1 MNFKLAGHSNTGCD
15 LTPEALVSRTAD
27 LVSLPDIYIR
37 LKAVVDDP
45 ESSMADVANV
55 VANDPALAARLLK
68 IANSPYFGFPARIT
82 SIARATSLLGTQ
94 QIHDLVLATTV
105 AEAFSGIPTELIN
118 MQDFWSNSI
127 RCGLLCRRL
136 AQACN
141 VLDSERLFVEGLLHD
156 VGHLVMY
163 QGLPE
168 ASAAA
173 LLESQQ
179 QYRPLYQIERELIGF
194 DYAQVG
200 AALMHSWHFPPGLI
214 ESVHYQN
221 EPARAGKFPLE
232 VAIMHIAV
240 RLIQHT
246 VAGVKVAEGIPRI
259 DAAAWQATGLAQE
272 VIEPVCAKAAE
283 QLATTIDMLFPS
295 ERLSA

>member
-1 MNFKLAGHSNTGCD
+1 MYTNRV
-15 LTPEALVSRTAD
+15 TPEDLVSRTAD

-37 LKAVVDDP
+37 LKTVVDDP
-45 ESSMADVANV
+45 ESSMADVADV
-55 VANDPALAARLLK
+55 VANDPALTARLLK
-68 IANSPYFGFPARIT
+68 IANSPYFGFPAKIT
-82 SIARATSLLGTQ
+82 TVARATSLLGTQ

-105 AEAFSGIPTELIN
+105 AEAFSGIPSELIS

-136 AQACN
+136 AQECN

-156 VGHLVMY
+156 VGHLIMY

-179 QYRPLYQIERELIGF
+179 QDKPLFLVERELIGC

-200 AALMHSWHFPPGLI
+200 SALMRSWHFPPGLI
-214 ESVHYQN
+214 ESVRYQN
-221 EPARAGKFPLE
+221 EPARAEDFPLE

-240 RLIQHT
+240 RLKQH
-246 VAGVKVAEGIPRI
+246 AIAEAEVTGGMPRI
-259 DAAAWQATGLAQE
+259 DAAAWQVTGLAQE
-272 VIEPVCAKAAE
+272 VIEPVYAAAAE
-283 QLATTIDMLFPS
+283 QLATTVDMLFPDK
-295 ERLSA
+295 RKSA

>member
-1 MNFKLAGHSNTGCD
+1 MDTNR
-15 LTPEALVSRTAD
+15 LTPETLVSQTAD

-37 LKAVVDDP
+37 LKTVIGDP
-45 ESSMADVANV
+45 ESSMADVAEV
-55 VANDPALAARLLK
+55 LASDPALTARLLK
-68 IANSPYFGFPARIT
+68 IANSPYFGFPSQIT
-82 SIARATSLLGTQ
+82 TVARATSLLGTQ

-105 AEAFSGIPTELIN
+105 TAAFSGIPTELIS

-136 AQACN
+136 AQECN

-156 VGHLVMY
+156 VGHLIMY
-163 QGLPE
+163 QSLPE

-179 QYRPLYQIERELIGF
+179 QDRPLFLVERILIGF

-200 AALMHSWHFPPGLI
+200 AALMRSWHFPPGMI

-221 EPARAGKFPLE
+221 EPARAGEFHLE

-240 RLIQHT
+240 RLKEHAID
-246 VAGVKVAEGIPRI
+246 AAKPAEGMPRI
-259 DAAAWQATGLAQE
+259 DAAAWQRTGLTEE
-272 VIEPVCAKAAE
+272 VIEPVCTAADE
-283 QLATTIDMLFPS
+283 QLATTVDMLFPDK
-295 ERLSA
+295 RKSA

>member
-1 MNFKLAGHSNTGCD
+1 MDANH
-15 LTPEALVSRTAD
+15 LTPETLVSRTAD

-37 LKAVVDDP
+37 LKTVVDDP
-45 ESSMADVANV
+45 ESSMADVADV
-55 VANDPALAARLLK
+55 VTNDPALTARLLK

-82 SIARATSLLGTQ
+82 SVARATSLLGTQ

-105 AEAFSGIPTELIN
+105 AEAFSGIPSELIN

-136 AQACN
+136 AQECN

-156 VGHLVMY
+156 VGHLIMY
-163 QGLPE
+163 QGVPE

-173 LLESQQ
+173 LLQSQQ
-179 QYRPLYQIERELIGF
+179 QDRPLFLVERELIGC

-200 AALMHSWHFPPGLI
+200 SALMRSWNFPPGLI

-221 EPARAGKFPLE
+221 EPARAEAFPLE

-240 RLIQHT
+240 RLKEYAIAEAE
-246 VAGVKVAEGIPRI
+246 VAGGAPRI
-259 DAAAWQATGLAQE
+259 DAAAWQVTGLAEE
-272 VIEPVCAKAAE
+272 VIEPVCAAAAE
-283 QLATTIDMLFPS
+283 QLATTVDMLFPDK
-295 ERLSA
+295 RKSA

>member
-1 MNFKLAGHSNTGCD
+1 MGINRV
-15 LTPEALVSRTAD
+15 TPEDLVSRTAD

-37 LKAVVDDP
+37 LKTVVDDP
-45 ESSMADVANV
+45 ESSMADVADV
-55 VANDPALAARLLK
+55 VANDPALTARLLK
-68 IANSPYFGFPARIT
+68 IANSPYFGFPAKIT
-82 SIARATSLLGTQ
+82 TVARATSLLGTQ

-105 AEAFSGIPTELIN
+105 AEAFSGIPSELIS

-136 AQACN
+136 AQECN

-156 VGHLVMY
+156 VGHLIMY

-179 QYRPLYQIERELIGF
+179 QDKPLFLVERELIGC

-200 AALMHSWHFPPGLI
+200 FALMRSWHFPPGLI
-214 ESVHYQN
+214 ESVRYQN
-221 EPARAGKFPLE
+221 EPARAEDFPLE

-240 RLIQHT
+240 RLKQH
-246 VAGVKVAEGIPRI
+246 AIAEAEATGGMPRI
-259 DAAAWQATGLAQE
+259 DAAAWQVTGLAQE
-272 VIEPVCAKAAE
+272 VIEPVCAAAAE
-283 QLATTIDMLFPS
+283 QLATTIDMLFPDK
-295 ERLSA
+295 RLSA

>member
-1 MNFKLAGHSNTGCD
+1 MYTNRV
-15 LTPEALVSRTAD
+15 TPEDLVSRTAD

-37 LKAVVDDP
+37 LKTVVDDP
-45 ESSMADVANV
+45 ESSMADVADV
-55 VANDPALAARLLK
+55 VANDPALTARLLK
-68 IANSPYFGFPARIT
+68 IANSPYFGFPAKIT
-82 SIARATSLLGTQ
+82 TVARATSLLGTQ

-105 AEAFSGIPTELIN
+105 TEAFSGIPSELIS

-127 RCGLLCRRL
+127 RCALLCRRL
-136 AQACN
+136 AQECN

-156 VGHLVMY
+156 VGHLIMY

-179 QYRPLYQIERELIGF
+179 QDKPLFLVERELIGC

-200 AALMHSWHFPPGLI
+200 SALMRSWHFPPGLI
-214 ESVHYQN
+214 ESVRYQN
-221 EPARAGKFPLE
+221 EPAQAEAFPLE

-240 RLIQHT
+240 RLKQHAAAEAEI
-246 VAGVKVAEGIPRI
+246 AGSLPNI
-259 DAAAWQATGLAQE
+259 DAAAWQQTGLTRE
-272 VIEPVCAKAAE
+272 VIEPVCATADE
-283 QLATTIDMLFPS
+283 QLAATVDMLFPDK
-295 ERLSA
+295 RKSA

>member
-1 MNFKLAGHSNTGCD
+1 MDSNHV
-15 LTPEALVSRTAD
+15 TPEDLVSRTAN

-45 ESSMADVANV
+45 ESSMADVADV
-55 VANDPALAARLLK
+55 VANDPALTARLLK
-68 IANSPYFGFPARIT
+68 IANSPYFGFPAKIT
-82 SIARATSLLGTQ
+82 TVARATSLLGTQ

-105 AEAFSGIPTELIN
+105 TEAFTGVPSELVN

-136 AQACN
+136 AQECN

-156 VGHLVMY
+156 VGHLIMY
-163 QGLPE
+163 QSLPE

-173 LLESQQ
+173 LAESQQ
-179 QYRPLYQIERELIGF
+179 QSRPLYLVERKLIGC

-200 AALMHSWHFPPGLI
+200 AALMRSWHFPPGLI
-214 ESVHYQN
+214 ESVDCQN
-221 EPARAGKFPLE
+221 EPARAEQFSLE

-240 RLIQHT
+240 RLKELAA
-246 VAGVKVAEGIPRI
+246 AGSDHSTGLPCI
-259 DAAAWQATGLAQE
+259 DTAAWQQTGLSEA
-272 VIEPVCAKAAE
+272 VIEPVCATAEE
-283 QLATTIDMLFPS
+283 QLATTVEMLFPDR
-295 ERLSA
+295 RLSA

>member
-1 MNFKLAGHSNTGCD
+1 MEVKPE
-15 LTPEALVSRTAD
+15 TPEELVSRTAD
-27 LVSLPDIYIR
+27 LVSLPDIFIR

-45 ESSMADVANV
+45 ESSMADVAKV
-55 VANDPALAARLLK
+55 VASDPALTARLLK
-68 IANSPYFGFPARIT
+68 IANSPYFGFPSQIT
-82 SIARATSLLGTQ
+82 TVARATSLLGTQ

-105 AEAFSGIPTELIN
+105 TAAFSGIPSELIS

-136 AQACN
+136 AQECN

-156 VGHLVMY
+156 VGHLIMY

-173 LLESQQ
+173 LLESQRQ
-179 QYRPLYQIERELIGF
+179 HRPLFLVERELIGF

-200 AALMHSWHFPPGLI
+200 SALMRSWHFPPGLI

-221 EPARAGKFPLE
+221 EPARAEAFPLE

-240 RLIQHT
+240 QLKQHE
-246 VAGVKVAEGIPRI
+246 VAGATLAEELPRI
-259 DAAAWQATGLAQE
+259 DAAAWQVTGLADE
-272 VIEPVCAKAAE
+272 VIEPVCAAAAE
-283 QLATTIDMLFPS
+283 QLAITIDMLFPDK
-295 ERLSA
+295 RKSA

>member
-1 MNFKLAGHSNTGCD
+1 MDTNRV
-15 LTPEALVSRTAD
+15 TPEELVSRTAD

-45 ESSMADVANV
+45 ESSMADVASV
-55 VANDPALAARLLK
+55 VANDPALTARLLK
-68 IANSPYFGFPARIT
+68 IANSPYFGFPAKIT
-82 SIARATSLLGTQ
+82 TVARATSLLGTQ

-105 AEAFSGIPTELIN
+105 TEAFSAIPTELVS

-136 AQACN
+136 AQECN

-156 VGHLVMY
+156 VGHLIMY

-179 QYRPLYQIERELIGF
+179 QDRPLFQVERELIGC

-200 AALMHSWHFPPGLI
+200 SALMRSWHFPPGLI

-221 EPARAGKFPLE
+221 APARAEEFPLE

-240 RLIQHT
+240 RLKQH
-246 VAGVKVAEGIPRI
+246 AVAEEIPGI
-259 DAAAWQATGLAQE
+259 DTAAWQVTGLGQE
-272 VIEPVCAKAAE
+272 VIEPVCAAAAE
-283 QLATTIDMLFPS
+283 QLSATVDMLFPG
-295 ERLSA
+295 ERKSA

>member
-1 MNFKLAGHSNTGCD
+1 MGINRV
-15 LTPEALVSRTAD
+15 TPEDLVSRTAD

-37 LKAVVDDP
+37 LKTVVDDP
-45 ESSMADVANV
+45 ESSMADVADV
-55 VANDPALAARLLK
+55 VANDPALTARLLK
-68 IANSPYFGFPARIT
+68 IANSPYFGFPAKIT
-82 SIARATSLLGTQ
+82 TVARATSLLGTQ

-105 AEAFSGIPTELIN
+105 AEAFSGIPSELIS

-127 RCGLLCRRL
+127 LCGLLCRRL
-136 AQACN
+136 AQECN

-156 VGHLVMY
+156 VGHLIMY

-179 QYRPLYQIERELIGF
+179 QDKPLFLVERELIGC

-200 AALMHSWHFPPGLI
+200 FALMRSWHFPPGLI
-214 ESVHYQN
+214 ESVRYQN
-221 EPARAGKFPLE
+221 EPARAEDFPLE

-240 RLIQHT
+240 RLKQH
-246 VAGVKVAEGIPRI
+246 AIAEAEATGGMPRI
-259 DAAAWQATGLAQE
+259 DAAAWQVTGLAQE
-272 VIEPVCAKAAE
+272 VIEPVCAAAAE
-283 QLATTIDMLFPS
+283 QLATTIDMLFPDK
-295 ERLSA
+295 RLSA

>member
-1 MNFKLAGHSNTGCD
+1 MGINRV
-15 LTPEALVSRTAD
+15 TPEDLVSRTAD

-37 LKAVVDDP
+37 LKTVVDDP
-45 ESSMADVANV
+45 ESSMADVADV
-55 VANDPALAARLLK
+55 VANDPALTARLLK
-68 IANSPYFGFPARIT
+68 IANSPYFGFPAKIT
-82 SIARATSLLGTQ
+82 TVARATSLLGTQ

-105 AEAFSGIPTELIN
+105 AEAFSGIPSELIS

-136 AQACN
+136 AQECN

-156 VGHLVMY
+156 VGHLIMY

-179 QYRPLYQIERELIGF
+179 QDKPLFLVERELIGC

-200 AALMHSWHFPPGLI
+200 SALMRSWHFPPGLI
-214 ESVHYQN
+214 ESVRYQN
-221 EPARAGKFPLE
+221 EPARAEDFPLE

-240 RLIQHT
+240 RLKQH
-246 VAGVKVAEGIPRI
+246 AIAEAEATGGMPRI
-259 DAAAWQATGLAQE
+259 DAAAWQVTGLAQE
-272 VIEPVCAKAAE
+272 VIEPVCAAAAE
-283 QLATTIDMLFPS
+283 QLATTIDMLFPDK
-295 ERLSA
+295 RLSA

>member
-1 MNFKLAGHSNTGCD
+1 MGINRV
-15 LTPEALVSRTAD
+15 TPEDLVSRTAD

-37 LKAVVDDP
+37 LKTVVDDP
-45 ESSMADVANV
+45 ESSMADVADV
-55 VANDPALAARLLK
+55 VANDPALTARLLK
-68 IANSPYFGFPARIT
+68 IANSPYFGFPAKIT
-82 SIARATSLLGTQ
+82 TVARATSLLGTQ

-105 AEAFSGIPTELIN
+105 AEAFSGIPSELIS

-136 AQACN
+136 AQECN

-156 VGHLVMY
+156 VGHLIMY

-179 QYRPLYQIERELIGF
+179 QDKPLFLVERELIGC

-200 AALMHSWHFPPGLI
+200 SALMRSWHFPPGLI
-214 ESVHYQN
+214 ESVRYQN
-221 EPARAGKFPLE
+221 EPARAEDFPLE

-240 RLIQHT
+240 RLKQH
-246 VAGVKVAEGIPRI
+246 AIAEAEVTGGMPRI
-259 DAAAWQATGLAQE
+259 DTAAWQVTGLAQE
-272 VIEPVCAKAAE
+272 VIEPVYAAAAE
-283 QLATTIDMLFPS
+283 QLATTIDMLFPDK
-295 ERLSA
+295 RLSA

>member
-1 MNFKLAGHSNTGCD
+1 MDTNRV
-15 LTPEALVSRTAD
+15 TPEDLVSRTAD

-45 ESSMADVANV
+45 ESSMADVASV
-55 VANDPALAARLLK
+55 VANDPALTARLLK
-68 IANSPYFGFPARIT
+68 IANSPYFGFPAKIT
-82 SIARATSLLGTQ
+82 TVARATSLLGTQ

-105 AEAFSGIPTELIN
+105 TEAFSAIPTELVS

-136 AQACN
+136 AQECN

-156 VGHLVMY
+156 VGHLIIY
-163 QGLPE
+163 QSLPE

-179 QYRPLYQIERELIGF
+179 QDRPLFQVERELIGC

-200 AALMHSWHFPPGLI
+200 SALMRSWHFPPGLI

-221 EPARAGKFPLE
+221 APARAEEFPLE

-240 RLIQHT
+240 RLKQH
-246 VAGVKVAEGIPRI
+246 AVAEEIPGI
-259 DAAAWQATGLAQE
+259 DTAAWQVTGLGQE
-272 VIEPVCAKAAE
+272 VIEPVCAAAAE
-283 QLATTIDMLFPS
+283 QLSATVDMLFPG
-295 ERLSA
+295 ERKSA

>member
-1 MNFKLAGHSNTGCD
+1 MDVKPE
-15 LTPEALVSRTAD
+15 TPEELVSRSAD
-27 LVSLPDIYIR
+27 LVSLPDIFIR

-45 ESSMADVANV
+45 ESSMADVAEV
-55 VANDPALAARLLK
+55 VASDPALTARLLK
-68 IANSPYFGFPARIT
+68 IANSPYFGFPSQIT
-82 SIARATSLLGTQ
+82 TVARATSLLGTQ

-105 AEAFSGIPTELIN
+105 TAAFSGIPSELIS

-136 AQACN
+136 AQECN

-156 VGHLVMY
+156 VGHLIMY

-179 QYRPLYQIERELIGF
+179 QHRPLFLVERELIGF

-200 AALMHSWHFPPGLI
+200 SALMRSWHFPPGLI

-221 EPARAGKFPLE
+221 EPARVMEFPLE

-240 RLIQHT
+240 RLKEYAL
-246 VAGVKVAEGIPRI
+246 AGTKVAEGMPRI
-259 DAAAWQATGLAQE
+259 DAAAWQVTGLADE
-272 VIEPVCAKAAE
+272 VIEPVCAAAAE
-283 QLATTIDMLFPS
+283 QLAITIDMLFPDK
-295 ERLSA
+295 RKSA

>member
-1 MNFKLAGHSNTGCD
+1 MGINRV
-15 LTPEALVSRTAD
+15 TPEDLVSRTAD

-37 LKAVVDDP
+37 LKTVVDDP
-45 ESSMADVANV
+45 ESSMADVADV
-55 VANDPALAARLLK
+55 VANDPALTARLLK
-68 IANSPYFGFPARIT
+68 IANSPYFGFPAKIT
-82 SIARATSLLGTQ
+82 TVARATSLLGTQ

-105 AEAFSGIPTELIN
+105 AEAFSGIPSELIS

-127 RCGLLCRRL
+127 LCGLLCRRL
-136 AQACN
+136 AQECN

-156 VGHLVMY
+156 VGHLIMY

-179 QYRPLYQIERELIGF
+179 QDKPLFLVERELIGC

-200 AALMHSWHFPPGLI
+200 FALMRSWHFPPGLI
-214 ESVHYQN
+214 ESVRYQN
-221 EPARAGKFPLE
+221 EPARAEDFPLE

-240 RLIQHT
+240 RLKQH
-246 VAGVKVAEGIPRI
+246 AIAEAEATGGMPRI
-259 DAAAWQATGLAQE
+259 DAAAWQVTGLGQE
-272 VIEPVCAKAAE
+272 VIEPVCAAAAE
-283 QLATTIDMLFPS
+283 QLATTIDMLFPDK
-295 ERLSA
+295 RLSA

>member
-1 MNFKLAGHSNTGCD
+1 
-15 LTPEALVSRTAD
+15 
-27 LVSLPDIYIR
+27 
-37 LKAVVDDP
+37 VVDDP
-45 ESSMADVANV
+45 ESSMADVADV
-55 VANDPALAARLLK
+55 VANDPGLTARLLK
-68 IANSPYFGFPARIT
+68 IANSPYFGFPAKIT
-82 SIARATSLLGTQ
+82 TVARAASLLGTQ

-105 AEAFSGIPTELIN
+105 TEAFSGIPSELIS

-136 AQACN
+136 AQECN

-156 VGHLVMY
+156 VGHLIMY

-179 QYRPLYQIERELIGF
+179 QDKPLFLVERELIGC

-200 AALMHSWHFPPGLI
+200 SALMRSWHFPPGLI

-221 EPARAGKFPLE
+221 EPARAEDFPLE

-240 RLIQHT
+240 RLKQH
-246 VAGVKVAEGIPRI
+246 AIAEAEVTGGMPRI
-259 DAAAWQATGLAQE
+259 DAAAWQVTGLAQE
-272 VIEPVCAKAAE
+272 VIEPVCAAAAE
-283 QLATTIDMLFPS
+283 QLATTIDMLFPDK
-295 ERLSA
+295 RLSA

>member
-1 MNFKLAGHSNTGCD
+1 MYTNRV
-15 LTPEALVSRTAD
+15 TPEDLVSRTAD

-37 LKAVVDDP
+37 LKTVVDDP
-45 ESSMADVANV
+45 ESSMADVADV
-55 VANDPALAARLLK
+55 VANDPALTARLLK
-68 IANSPYFGFPARIT
+68 IANSPYFGFPAKIT
-82 SIARATSLLGTQ
+82 TVARATSLLGTQ

-105 AEAFSGIPTELIN
+105 AEAFSGIPSELIS

-136 AQACN
+136 AQECN

-156 VGHLVMY
+156 VGHLIMY

-179 QYRPLYQIERELIGF
+179 QDKPLFLVERELIGC

-200 AALMHSWHFPPGLI
+200 SALMRSWHFPPGLI
-214 ESVHYQN
+214 ESVRYQN
-221 EPARAGKFPLE
+221 EPARAADFPLE

-240 RLIQHT
+240 RLKQH
-246 VAGVKVAEGIPRI
+246 AIAEAEVTGGMPRI
-259 DAAAWQATGLAQE
+259 DTAAWQVTGLAQE
-272 VIEPVCAKAAE
+272 VIEPVYAAAAE
-283 QLATTIDMLFPS
+283 QLATTIDMLFPDK
-295 ERLSA
+295 RLSA

>member
-1 MNFKLAGHSNTGCD
+1 MGINRV
-15 LTPEALVSRTAD
+15 TPEDLVSRTAD

-37 LKAVVDDP
+37 LKTVVDDP
-45 ESSMADVANV
+45 ESSMADVAAV
-55 VANDPALAARLLK
+55 VANDPALTARLLK
-68 IANSPYFGFPARIT
+68 IANSPYFGFPAKIT
-82 SIARATSLLGTQ
+82 TVARATSLLGTQ

-105 AEAFSGIPTELIN
+105 AEAFSGIPSELIS

-136 AQACN
+136 AQECN

-156 VGHLVMY
+156 VGHLIMY

-179 QYRPLYQIERELIGF
+179 QDKPLFLVERELIGC

-200 AALMHSWHFPPGLI
+200 FALMRSWHFPPGLI
-214 ESVHYQN
+214 ESVRYQN
-221 EPARAGKFPLE
+221 EPARAEDFPLE

-240 RLIQHT
+240 RLKQH
-246 VAGVKVAEGIPRI
+246 AIAEAEATGGMPRI
-259 DAAAWQATGLAQE
+259 DAAAWQVTGLAQE
-272 VIEPVCAKAAE
+272 VIEPVCAAAAE
-283 QLATTIDMLFPS
+283 QLATTIDMLFPDK
-295 ERLSA
+295 RLSA

>member
-1 MNFKLAGHSNTGCD
+1 MDTNRV
-15 LTPEALVSRTAD
+15 TPEELVTQTAN

-45 ESSMADVANV
+45 ESSMADVADV
-55 VANDPALAARLLK
+55 VAGDPALTARLLK
-68 IANSPYFGFPARIT
+68 IANSPYFGFPAKIAT
-82 SIARATSLLGTQ
+82 VARATSLLGTQ

-105 AEAFSGIPTELIN
+105 SEAFSGIPTEFIS
-118 MQDFWSNSI
+118 MRDFWLNSI

-136 AQACN
+136 AQECN

-156 VGHLVMY
+156 IGHLIMY

-173 LLESQQ
+173 LLEAQQ
-179 QYRPLYQIERELIGF
+179 QDRPLFLVERELIGC

-200 AALMHSWHFPPGLI
+200 SALMRNWHFPPGLI
-214 ESVHYQN
+214 ESVLYQN
-221 EPARAGKFPLE
+221 EPARAEAFPLE

-240 RLIQHT
+240 QLKQH
-246 VAGVKVAEGIPRI
+246 AAAEAEIADSLPNI
-259 DAAAWQATGLAQE
+259 DAAAWQQTGLTQE
-272 VIEPVCAKAAE
+272 VIEPVCATADE
-283 QLATTIDMLFPS
+283 QLAATIDMLFPDK
-295 ERLSA
+295 RLSA

>member
-1 MNFKLAGHSNTGCD
+1 MGINRV
-15 LTPEALVSRTAD
+15 TPEDLVSRTAD

-37 LKAVVDDP
+37 LKTVVDDP
-45 ESSMADVANV
+45 ESSMADVADV
-55 VANDPALAARLLK
+55 VANDPALTARLLK
-68 IANSPYFGFPARIT
+68 IANSPYFGFPAKIT
-82 SIARATSLLGTQ
+82 TVARATSLLGTQ

-105 AEAFSGIPTELIN
+105 AEAFSGIPSELIS

-127 RCGLLCRRL
+127 LCGLLCRRL
-136 AQACN
+136 AQECN

-156 VGHLVMY
+156 VGHLIMY

-179 QYRPLYQIERELIGF
+179 QDKPLFLVERELIGC

-200 AALMHSWHFPPGLI
+200 SALMRSWHFPPGLI
-214 ESVHYQN
+214 ESVRYQN
-221 EPARAGKFPLE
+221 EPARAEDFPLE

-240 RLIQHT
+240 RLKQH
-246 VAGVKVAEGIPRI
+246 AIAEAEVTGGMPRI
-259 DAAAWQATGLAQE
+259 DAAAWQVTGLAQE
-272 VIEPVCAKAAE
+272 VIEPVCAAAAE
-283 QLATTIDMLFPS
+283 QLATTIDMLFPDK
-295 ERLSA
+295 RLSA

>member
-1 MNFKLAGHSNTGCD
+1 MEVKPE
-15 LTPEALVSRTAD
+15 TPEELVSRTAD
-27 LVSLPDIYIR
+27 LVSLPDIFIR

-45 ESSMADVANV
+45 ESSMADVAKV
-55 VANDPALAARLLK
+55 VASDPALTARLLK
-68 IANSPYFGFPARIT
+68 IANSPYFGFPSQIT
-82 SIARATSLLGTQ
+82 TVARATSLLGTQ

-105 AEAFSGIPTELIN
+105 TAAFSGIPSELIS

-136 AQACN
+136 AQECN

-156 VGHLVMY
+156 VGHLIMY

-173 LLESQQ
+173 LLESQRQ
-179 QYRPLYQIERELIGF
+179 HRPLFLVERELIGF

-200 AALMHSWHFPPGLI
+200 SALMRSWHFPPGLI

-221 EPARAGKFPLE
+221 EPARAEAFPLE

-240 RLIQHT
+240 QLKQHE
-246 VAGVKVAEGIPRI
+246 VAGATLAEGLPRI
-259 DAAAWQATGLAQE
+259 DAAAWQVTGLADE
-272 VIEPVCAKAAE
+272 VIEPVCAAAAE
-283 QLATTIDMLFPS
+283 QLAITIDMLFPDK
-295 ERLSA
+295 RLSA

>member
-1 MNFKLAGHSNTGCD
+1 MDSSRV
-15 LTPEALVSRTAD
+15 TPEELVSRTAD

-45 ESSMADVANV
+45 ESSMADVASV
-55 VANDPALAARLLK
+55 VANDPALTARLLK
-68 IANSPYFGFPARIT
+68 IANSPYFGFPAKIAT
-82 SIARATSLLGTQ
+82 VARATSLLGTQ

-105 AEAFSGIPTELIN
+105 TKAFSAIPTELVS

-127 RCGLLCRRL
+127 CCGLLCRRL
-136 AQACN
+136 AQECN

-156 VGHLVMY
+156 IGHLIMY
-163 QGLPE
+163 QGVPE

-179 QYRPLYQIERELIGF
+179 QDRPLFQVERELIGC

-200 AALMHSWHFPPGLI
+200 SALMRSWHFPPGLI

-221 EPARAGKFPLE
+221 EPARAEEFPLE

-240 RLIQHT
+240 RLKQH
-246 VAGVKVAEGIPRI
+246 AVAEEIPGI
-259 DAAAWQATGLAQE
+259 DTAAWQVTGLGQE
-272 VIEPVCAKAAE
+272 VIEPVCAAAAE
-283 QLATTIDMLFPS
+283 QLSATVDMLFPG
-295 ERLSA
+295 ERKSA

>member
-1 MNFKLAGHSNTGCD
+1 MGINRV
-15 LTPEALVSRTAD
+15 TPEDLVSRTAD

-37 LKAVVDDP
+37 LKTVVDDP
-45 ESSMADVANV
+45 ESSMADVADV
-55 VANDPALAARLLK
+55 VANDPALTARLLK
-68 IANSPYFGFPARIT
+68 IANSPYFGFPAKIT
-82 SIARATSLLGTQ
+82 TVARATSLLGTQ

-105 AEAFSGIPTELIN
+105 AEAFSGIPSELIS

-136 AQACN
+136 AQECN

-156 VGHLVMY
+156 VGHLIMY

-179 QYRPLYQIERELIGF
+179 QDKPLFLVERELIGC

-200 AALMHSWHFPPGLI
+200 SALMRSWHFPPGLI
-214 ESVHYQN
+214 ESVRCQN
-221 EPARAGKFPLE
+221 EPARAEDFPLE

-240 RLIQHT
+240 RLKQH
-246 VAGVKVAEGIPRI
+246 AIAEAEATGGMPRI
-259 DAAAWQATGLAQE
+259 DAAAWQVTGLAQE
-272 VIEPVCAKAAE
+272 VIEPVCAAAAE
-283 QLATTIDMLFPS
+283 QLATTIDMLFPDK
-295 ERLSA
+295 RLSA

>member
-1 MNFKLAGHSNTGCD
+1 MDANH
-15 LTPEALVSRTAD
+15 LTPETLVSRTAD

-37 LKAVVDDP
+37 LKTVVDDP
-45 ESSMADVANV
+45 ESSMADVADV
-55 VANDPALAARLLK
+55 VTNDPALTARLLK

-82 SIARATSLLGTQ
+82 SVARATSLLGTQ

-105 AEAFSGIPTELIN
+105 TEAFSSIPSELIS

-136 AQACN
+136 AQECN

-156 VGHLVMY
+156 VGHLIMY

-173 LLESQQ
+173 LLESQRQ
-179 QYRPLYQIERELIGF
+179 HRPLFLVERELIGF

-200 AALMHSWHFPPGLI
+200 SALMRSWHFPPGLI

-221 EPARAGKFPLE
+221 EPARAEAFPLE

-240 RLIQHT
+240 QLKQHE
-246 VAGVKVAEGIPRI
+246 VAGATLAEGLPRI
-259 DAAAWQATGLAQE
+259 DAAAWQVTGLADE
-272 VIEPVCAKAAE
+272 VIEPVCAAAAE
-283 QLATTIDMLFPS
+283 QLAITIDMLFPDK
-295 ERLSA
+295 RKSA